1 MHFSDLIAA
10 TSRALR
16 CLFQNGGGGLREFWN
31 DIYLLDSLSFR
42 TNGLFKMP
50 AGVLNLPQFFYCMG
64 ECNLARFWGFCCQ
77 QEFGFIEMMNLYSI

>member
-42 TNGLFKMP
+42 RNGLFKMP
-50 AGVLNLPQFFYCMG
+50 AGVLHGRMQFGKVWGILLPTGIGFY
-64 ECNLARFWGFCCQ
+64 RDD
-77 QEFGFIEMMNLYSI
+77 EFIFDLGNFKF